1 MTAYDV
7 RKATEWDV
15 AVAAELRRAREER
28 GRSQAYVCERVD
40 GLNGTTLGVI
50 ERGLQRVSIGMI
62 VEICAA
68 INVPVET
75 VLNRAGIAMQAVK
88 SQPTL
93 QETIDQLALHSEELA
108 GSQGLSTIRTVIDL
122 VRDLPKGSGAARPS
136 DGERDGASDGSS
148 DGTNDGTAQQDG

>member
-62 VEICAA
+62 VEICTA
-68 INVPVET
+68 INVPVEV
-75 VLNRAGIAMQAVK
+75 VLNRAGIAMEKAK
-88 SQPTL
+88 AQPTL
-93 QETIDQLALHSEELA
+93 EETIDNLALHADELA
-108 GSQGLSTIRTVIDL
+108 GAQGLSTIRTVIEL
-122 VRDLPKGSGAARPS
+122 VRNLPRPRSAGAAAGSG
-136 DGERDGASDGSS
+136 DGDGVS
-148 DGTNDGTAQQDG
+148 DGTAR